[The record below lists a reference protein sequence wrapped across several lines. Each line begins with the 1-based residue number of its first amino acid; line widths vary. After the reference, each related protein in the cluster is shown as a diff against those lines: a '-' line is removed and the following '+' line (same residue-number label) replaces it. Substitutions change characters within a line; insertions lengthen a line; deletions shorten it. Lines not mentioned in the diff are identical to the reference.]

1 MVVRD
6 TRRAETVYEVQEA
19 DAQNSDTS
27 GDDARKQ
34 ESDNK
39 GGYVEMSFNND
50 DAVANFIATG
60 IASINNALRRIEF
73 LLYSDIFIKL
83 EGDALKN
90 FNKTYGNFRE
100 ATPICDLYALGNE
113 DKPESGKAE
122 E

>member
-1 MVVRD
+1 M
-6 TRRAETVYEVQEA
+6 
-19 DAQNSDTS
+19 N
-27 GDDARKQ
+27 
-34 ESDNK
+34 
-39 GGYVEMSFNND
+39 FNNG
-50 DAVANFIATG
+50 DAVANFIVIG

-90 FNKTYGNFRE
+90 FNKAYDGFRE